1 MPIFSFLLFVFISSF
16 TPGTPN
22 NFLAMTY
29 ANQHGLKRSINF
41 CFGVAFGFF
50 ILTSLCSFFNIVLI
64 NIVPIIELPLKI
76 LGVAYMLYLA
86 FKIITSKGSAE
97 PDEKNNKNLFTVGIF
112 LQFVNP
118 KGILFGLTV
127 VSTFIL
133 PYYNSYSIFLLFSL
147 FLGIV
152 GLLST
157 FSWSLFGSMFQKIL
171 LKHNQLFNII
181 MAVLLIFSAISIVI
195 H

>member
-16 TPGTPN
+16 TPGPN

-50 ILTSLCSFFNIVLI
+50 ILTSLCSFFNVVLL
-64 NIVPIIELPLKI
+64 NILPIIEFPLKI

-86 FKIITSKGSAE
+86 IKVLTSKSSTN
-97 PDEKNNKNLFTVGIF
+97 PVEKDNKNLFTVGIS

-133 PYYNSYSIFLLFSL
+133 PYYNSYSSFLLFSL

-157 FSWSLFGSMFQKIL
+157 FSWSLFGSIFQKIL
-171 LKHNQLFNII
+171 VKNNQLFNII
-181 MAVLLIFSAISIVI
+181 MAVLLVFSAVSIVI

>member
-1 MPIFSFLLFVFISSF
+1 MPIFSFLLFVFVSSF
-16 TPGTPN
+16 TPGPN

-29 ANQHGLKRSINF
+29 AKQYGLKRSITF
-41 CFGVAFGFF
+41 CLGVAFGFF
-50 ILTSLCSFFNIVLI
+50 IITSLCSFFNIVLI
-64 NIVPIIELPLKI
+64 NILPLIEFPLKI

-86 FKIITSKGSAE
+86 FKILTSKGNT
-97 PDEKNNKNLFTVGIF
+97 DTNEKSNKNLFLVGIM

-133 PYYNSYSIFLLFSL
+133 PYYHSYSSYLFFSL

-152 GLLST
+152 GLMST
-157 FSWSLFGSMFQKIL
+157 FSWCLFGSIFQKLL
-171 LKHNQLFNII
+171 LKHNRMFNII
-181 MAVLLIFSAISIVI
+181 MAVLLVFSAISII
-195 H
+195 IN

>member
-1 MPIFSFLLFVFISSF
+1 MPLFSFLLFVFISSF
-16 TPGTPN
+16 TPGPN

-29 ANQHGLKRSINF
+29 AKQYGLKRSITF
-41 CFGVAFGFF
+41 CLGVAFGFF
-50 ILTSLCSFFNIVLI
+50 IITSLCSFFNIVLI
-64 NIVPIIELPLKI
+64 NILPLIEFPLKI

-86 FKIITSKGSAE
+86 FKILTSKGNT
-97 PDEKNNKNLFTVGIF
+97 DTNEKSNKNIFLVGIM

-133 PYYNSYSIFLLFSL
+133 PYYHSYSSYLFFSL

-152 GLLST
+152 GLMST
-157 FSWSLFGSMFQKIL
+157 FSWCLFGSMFQKLL
-171 LKHNQLFNII
+171 LKHNRIFNII
-181 MAVLLIFSAISIVI
+181 MAVLLVFSAISIVI
-195 H
+195 N

>member
-16 TPGTPN
+16 TPGPN

-64 NIVPIIELPLKI
+64 NIVPIIEFPLKI
-76 LGVAYMLYLA
+76 LGVTYMLYLA
-86 FKIITSKGSAE
+86 FKIITSKGGA
-97 PDEKNNKNLFTVGIF
+97 DHNEKNNKNLFTVGIF
-112 LQFVNP
+112 LQFFNP

-133 PYYNSYSIFLLFSL
+133 PYYNSYSSFLLFSL

-157 FSWSLFGSMFQKIL
+157 FSWSLLGSMFQKLL

-181 MAVLLIFSAISIVI
+181 MAVLLVFSAISIVI

>member
-1 MPIFSFLLFVFISSF
+1 MPIFSFLLFVFVSSF
-16 TPGTPN
+16 TPGPN

-29 ANQHGLKRSINF
+29 AKQYGLKRSITF
-41 CFGVAFGFF
+41 CLGVAFGFF
-50 ILTSLCSFFNIVLI
+50 IITSLCSFFNIVLI
-64 NIVPIIELPLKI
+64 NILPLIEFPLKI

-86 FKIITSKGSAE
+86 FKILTSKGNT
-97 PDEKNNKNLFTVGIF
+97 DTNEKSNKNLFLVGIM

-133 PYYNSYSIFLLFSL
+133 PYYHSYSSYLFFSL

-152 GLLST
+152 GLMST
-157 FSWSLFGSMFQKIL
+157 FSWCLFGSMFQKLL
-171 LKHNQLFNII
+171 LKHNRIFNII
-181 MAVLLIFSAISIVI
+181 MAVLLVFSAISII
-195 H
+195 IN

>member
-1 MPIFSFLLFVFISSF
+1 MPIFSFLLFVLISSF
-16 TPGTPN
+16 TPGPN

-29 ANQHGLKRSINF
+29 AKQYGLKRSITF
-41 CFGVAFGFF
+41 CLGVAFGFF
-50 ILTSLCSFFNIVLI
+50 IITSLCSFFNIVLI
-64 NIVPIIELPLKI
+64 NMLPLIEFPLKI

-86 FKIITSKGSAE
+86 FKILTSKSNT
-97 PDEKNNKNLFTVGIF
+97 DTNEKSNKNLFLVGIM

-133 PYYNSYSIFLLFSL
+133 PYYHSYSSYLFFSL

-152 GLLST
+152 GLMST
-157 FSWSLFGSMFQKIL
+157 FSWCLFGSMFQKLL
-171 LKHNQLFNII
+171 LKHNRTFNII
-181 MAVLLIFSAISIVI
+181 MAVLLVFSAISIVI
-195 H
+195 N

>member
-16 TPGTPN
+16 TPGPN

-64 NIVPIIELPLKI
+64 NIIPIIEIPLKI

-86 FKIITSKGSAE
+86 FKIITSKGRA
-97 PDEKNNKNLFTVGIF
+97 DHNEKNNKNLFTVGIF
-112 LQFVNP
+112 IQFVNP

-133 PYYNSYSIFLLFSL
+133 PYYNSYSSFLLFSL

-157 FSWSLFGSMFQKIL
+157 FSWSLFGSIFQKL
-171 LKHNQLFNII
+171 LVKHNQLFNII
-181 MAVLLIFSAISIVI
+181 MAVLLVFSAVSIVI

>member
-1 MPIFSFLLFVFISSF
+1 MPIFSFLLFVFVSSF
-16 TPGTPN
+16 TPGPN

-29 ANQHGLKRSINF
+29 AKQYGLKRSITF
-41 CFGVAFGFF
+41 CLGVAFGFF
-50 ILTSLCSFFNIVLI
+50 IITSLCSFFNIVLI
-64 NIVPIIELPLKI
+64 NILPLIEFPLKI

-86 FKIITSKGSAE
+86 FKILTSKGNT
-97 PDEKNNKNLFTVGIF
+97 DTNEKSNKNLFLVGIM

-133 PYYNSYSIFLLFSL
+133 PYYHSYSGYLFFSL

-152 GLLST
+152 GLMST
-157 FSWSLFGSMFQKIL
+157 FSWCLFGSMFQKLL
-171 LKHNQLFNII
+171 LKHNRMFNII
-181 MAVLLIFSAISIVI
+181 MAVLLVFSAISII
-195 H
+195 IN

>member
-1 MPIFSFLLFVFISSF
+1 MPIFSFLLFVFVSSF
-16 TPGTPN
+16 TPGPN

-29 ANQHGLKRSINF
+29 AKQYGLKRSITF
-41 CFGVAFGFF
+41 CLGVAFGFF
-50 ILTSLCSFFNIVLI
+50 IITSLCSFFNIVLI
-64 NIVPIIELPLKI
+64 NILPLIEFPLKI

-86 FKIITSKGSAE
+86 FKILTSKGNT
-97 PDEKNNKNLFTVGIF
+97 DTNEKSNKNLFLVGIM

-133 PYYNSYSIFLLFSL
+133 PYYHSYSSYLCFSL

-152 GLLST
+152 GLMST
-157 FSWSLFGSMFQKIL
+157 FSWCLFGSMFQKLL
-171 LKHNQLFNII
+171 LKHNRIFNII
-181 MAVLLIFSAISIVI
+181 MAVLLVFSAISII
-195 H
+195 IN

>member
-1 MPIFSFLLFVFISSF
+1 MPIFSFLLFVFVSSF
-16 TPGTPN
+16 TPGPN

-29 ANQHGLKRSINF
+29 AKQYGLKRSITF
-41 CFGVAFGFF
+41 CLGVAFGFF
-50 ILTSLCSFFNIVLI
+50 IITSLCSFFNIVLI
-64 NIVPIIELPLKI
+64 NILPLIEFPLKI

-86 FKIITSKGSAE
+86 FKILTSKGNT
-97 PDEKNNKNLFTVGIF
+97 DTNEKSNKNLFLVGIM

-133 PYYNSYSIFLLFSL
+133 PYYHSYSSYLFFSL

-152 GLLST
+152 GLMST
-157 FSWSLFGSMFQKIL
+157 FSWCLFGSMFQKLL
-171 LKHNQLFNII
+171 LKHNRIFNII
-181 MAVLLIFSAISIVI
+181 MAVLLVFSAISIVI
-195 H
+195 S

>member
-16 TPGTPN
+16 TPGPN

-64 NIVPIIELPLKI
+64 NIIPIIEIPLKI

-86 FKIITSKGSAE
+86 FKIITSKGRA
-97 PDEKNNKNLFTVGIF
+97 DHNEKNNKNLFTVGIF
-112 LQFVNP
+112 IQFVNP

-133 PYYNSYSIFLLFSL
+133 PYYNSYSSFLLLSL

-157 FSWSLFGSMFQKIL
+157 FSWSLFGSIFQKL
-171 LKHNQLFNII
+171 LVKHNQLFNII
-181 MAVLLIFSAISIVI
+181 MAVLLVFSAVSIVI

>member
-1 MPIFSFLLFVFISSF
+1 MPIFSFSLFVFISSF
-16 TPGTPN
+16 TPGPN

-29 ANQHGLKRSINF
+29 ANQHGLKSSIKF

-50 ILTSLCSFFNIVLI
+50 IITSLCSFFNIILI
-64 NIVPIIELPLKI
+64 NILPIIEFPLKI

-86 FKIITSKGSAE
+86 FKILNSKSSANTN
-97 PDEKNNKNLFTVGIF
+97 EKSNKNLFLVGIM

-133 PYYNSYSIFLLFSL
+133 PYYNSYSSYLLFSL
-147 FLGIV
+147 FLGVV
-152 GLLST
+152 GLMST
-157 FSWSLFGSMFQKIL
+157 FSWSLFGSIFQKLL
-171 LKHNQLFNII
+171 LKHNQFFNII

-195 H
+195 N

>member
-16 TPGTPN
+16 TPGPN

-29 ANQHGLKRSINF
+29 ANQHGLKQSIKF
-41 CFGVAFGFF
+41 CLGVAFGFF
-50 ILTSLCSFFNIVLI
+50 IITSLCSFFNIILI
-64 NIVPIIELPLKI
+64 NILPIIEFPLKI

-86 FKIITSKGSAE
+86 FKILTSKSNAE
-97 PDEKNNKNLFTVGIF
+97 TNSKSNKNLFLVGIM

-133 PYYNSYSIFLLFSL
+133 PYYNSYSSYLFFSL
-147 FLGIV
+147 FLGFV
-152 GLLST
+152 GLMST
-157 FSWSLFGSMFQKIL
+157 FSWCLFGSIFQKNL
-171 LKHNQLFNII
+171 LRHYKLFNII
-181 MAVLLIFSAISIVI
+181 MAILLVLSAISILVN
-195 H
+195 

>member
-16 TPGTPN
+16 TPGPN

-29 ANQHGLKRSINF
+29 ANQYGLKRSMQF

-50 ILTSLCSFFNIVLI
+50 TLTSLCSFFNVVLL
-64 NIVPIIELPLKI
+64 NILPIIEFPLKV
-76 LGVAYMLYLA
+76 LGVTYMLYLA
-86 FKIITSKGSAE
+86 FKILTSKGSTN
-97 PDEKNNKNLFTVGIF
+97 PSEKDNKNLFTVGIS

-133 PYYNSYSIFLLFSL
+133 PYYNSYSSFLLFSL
-147 FLGIV
+147 FLGVV
-152 GLLST
+152 GLMST
-157 FSWSLFGSMFQKIL
+157 CSWSLFGSIFQKL
-171 LKHNQLFNII
+171 LIKHNQLFNII
-181 MAVLLIFSAISIVI
+181 MAVLLVFSAVSIVI

>member
-1 MPIFSFLLFVFISSF
+1 MPIFSFLLFVFVSSF
-16 TPGTPN
+16 TPGPN

-29 ANQHGLKRSINF
+29 AKQYGLKRSITF
-41 CFGVAFGFF
+41 CLGVAFGFF
-50 ILTSLCSFFNIVLI
+50 IITSLCSFFNIVLI
-64 NIVPIIELPLKI
+64 NILPLIEFPLKI

-86 FKIITSKGSAE
+86 FKILTSKGNT
-97 PDEKNNKNLFTVGIF
+97 DTNEKSNKNIFLVGIM

-133 PYYNSYSIFLLFSL
+133 PYYHSYSSYLFFSL

-152 GLLST
+152 GLMST
-157 FSWSLFGSMFQKIL
+157 FSWCLFGSMFQKLL
-171 LKHNQLFNII
+171 LKHNRIFNII
-181 MAVLLIFSAISIVI
+181 MAVLLVFSAISIVI
-195 H
+195 N

>member
-16 TPGTPN
+16 TPEFN

-64 NIVPIIELPLKI
+64 NIIPIIEIPLKI

-86 FKIITSKGSAE
+86 FKIITSKGRA
-97 PDEKNNKNLFTVGIF
+97 DHNEKIIKTYLQWVFSFNLLIKRNIIRTHSSLYFYT
-112 LQFVNP
+112 
-118 KGILFGLTV
+118 
-127 VSTFIL
+127 
-133 PYYNSYSIFLLFSL
+133 PYYNSYSSFLLLSL

-157 FSWSLFGSMFQKIL
+157 FSWSLFGSIFQKL
-171 LKHNQLFNII
+171 LVKHNQLFNII
-181 MAVLLIFSAISIVI
+181 MAVLLVFSAVSIVI

>member
-1 MPIFSFLLFVFISSF
+1 
-16 TPGTPN
+16 
-22 NFLAMTY
+22 MTY

-64 NIVPIIELPLKI
+64 NIIPIIEIPLKI

-86 FKIITSKGSAE
+86 FKIITSKGRA
-97 PDEKNNKNLFTVGIF
+97 DHNEKNNKNLFTVGIF
-112 LQFVNP
+112 IQFVNP

-133 PYYNSYSIFLLFSL
+133 PYYNSYSSFLLLSL

-157 FSWSLFGSMFQKIL
+157 FSWSLFGSIFQKL
-171 LKHNQLFNII
+171 LVKHNQLFNII
-181 MAVLLIFSAISIVI
+181 MAVLLVFSAVSIVI

>member
-1 MPIFSFLLFVFISSF
+1 
-16 TPGTPN
+16 
-22 NFLAMTY
+22 
-29 ANQHGLKRSINF
+29 INF

>member
-16 TPGTPN
+16 TPGPN

-29 ANQHGLKRSINF
+29 ANQYGLKRSMKF

-50 ILTSLCSFFNIVLI
+50 ILTSLCSFFNVVLL
-64 NIVPIIELPLKI
+64 NILPIIEFPLKI

-86 FKIITSKGSAE
+86 IKILTSKSSTNPG
-97 PDEKNNKNLFTVGIF
+97 EKDNKNLFTVGIS

-127 VSTFIL
+127 VSTFII
-133 PYYNSYSIFLLFSL
+133 PYYNSYSSFILFSL

-152 GLLST
+152 GLMST
-157 FSWSLFGSMFQKIL
+157 FSWSLFGSIFQKL
-171 LKHNQLFNII
+171 LVKHNQLFNII
-181 MAVLLIFSAISIVI
+181 MAVLLVFSAVSIVI

>member
-1 MPIFSFLLFVFISSF
+1 M
-16 TPGTPN
+16 
-22 NFLAMTY
+22 
-29 ANQHGLKRSINF
+29 K
-41 CFGVAFGFF
+41 
-50 ILTSLCSFFNIVLI
+50 
-64 NIVPIIELPLKI
+64 
-76 LGVAYMLYLA
+76 
-86 FKIITSKGSAE
+86 
-97 PDEKNNKNLFTVGIF
+97 KNNKNLFTVGIF
-112 LQFVNP
+112 LQFFNP

-133 PYYNSYSIFLLFSL
+133 PYYNSYSSFLLFSL

-157 FSWSLFGSMFQKIL
+157 FSWSLFGSMFQKLL

-181 MAVLLIFSAISIVI
+181 MAVLLVFSAISIVI

>member
-16 TPGTPN
+16 TPGPN

-29 ANQHGLKRSINF
+29 ANQHGLKSSIKF

-50 ILTSLCSFFNIVLI
+50 IITSLCSFFNIILI
-64 NIVPIIELPLKI
+64 NILPIIEFPLKI
-76 LGVAYMLYLA
+76 LGVAYMMYLA
-86 FKIITSKGSAE
+86 FKILNSKSSANTN
-97 PDEKNNKNLFTVGIF
+97 EKSNKNLFLVGIM

-133 PYYNSYSIFLLFSL
+133 PYYNSYSSYLLFSL
-147 FLGIV
+147 FLGVV
-152 GLLST
+152 GLMST
-157 FSWSLFGSMFQKIL
+157 FSWSLFGSMFQKLL
-171 LKHNQLFNII
+171 LKHNQFFNII

-195 H
+195 N

>member
-1 MPIFSFLLFVFISSF
+1 MPIFSFLLFVFVSSF
-16 TPGTPN
+16 TPGPN

-29 ANQHGLKRSINF
+29 AKQYGLKRSITF
-41 CFGVAFGFF
+41 CLGVAFGFF
-50 ILTSLCSFFNIVLI
+50 IITSLCSFFNIVLI
-64 NIVPIIELPLKI
+64 NILPLIEFPLKI

-86 FKIITSKGSAE
+86 FKILTSKGNT
-97 PDEKNNKNLFTVGIF
+97 DTNEKSNKNLFLVGIM

-133 PYYNSYSIFLLFSL
+133 PYYHSYSSYLFFSL

-152 GLLST
+152 GLMST
-157 FSWSLFGSMFQKIL
+157 FSWSLFGSMFQKLL
-171 LKHNQLFNII
+171 LKHNRIFNII
-181 MAVLLIFSAISIVI
+181 MAVLLVFSAISIVI
-195 H
+195 N